1 MSDLMNVTN
10 RLKNVGASNP
20 IRKMVPTFFT
30 DVFDDFSSPS
40 LFFKPTFNELLNNSF
55 KVDIKESPKSF
66 ELQAQIPGL
75 NKEDIHVSIDGGMVT
90 IQAERK
96 ESSESK
102 SADERV
108 IRSECYY
115 GSIARSFQMPA
126 EIDRNQTKANYENGI
141 LSLILPKKNGGKS
154 HEIQIN

>member
-1 MSDLMNVTN
+1 MTKLTHYAPNLYTN
-10 RLKNVGASNP
+10 
-20 IRKMVPTFFT
+20 F
-30 DVFDDFSSPS
+30 FDDLTTPS
-40 LFFKPTFNELLNNSF
+40 YIIRPLHGQPLDSNF

-141 LSLILPKKNGGKS
+141 LSLVLPKKNGGKS

>member
-1 MSDLMNVTN
+1 
-10 RLKNVGASNP
+10 
-20 IRKMVPTFFT
+20 
-30 DVFDDFSSPS
+30 
-40 LFFKPTFNELLNNSF
+40 
-55 KVDIKESPKSF
+55 
-66 ELQAQIPGL
+66 
-75 NKEDIHVSIDGGMVT
+75 MVT

-141 LSLILPKKNGGKS
+141 LSLVLPKKNGGKS

>member
-1 MSDLMNVTN
+1 MSNLINVTDKF
-10 RLKNVGASNP
+10 KNVGSSNP
-20 IRKMVPTFFT
+20 IRKIVPTFFT

-40 LFFKPTFNELLNNSF
+40 IFFKSTFNELLDNSF
-55 KVDIKESPKSF
+55 KVDIKESPKMF

-75 NKEDIHVSIDGGMVT
+75 KKEDIHVSIDGGMVT

-102 SADERV
+102 SVDERI

-115 GSIARSFQMPA
+115 GSIARSFQMPS
-126 EIDRNQTKANYENGI
+126 EIDRTQTKANYENGI
-141 LSLILPKKNGGKS
+141 LSLVLPKKNGGKS

>member
-1 MSDLMNVTN
+1 MSDLINMTS
-10 RLKNVGASNP
+10 RIKNVGTSPA
-20 IRKMVPTFFT
+20 RKIIPTFFT
-30 DVFDDFSSPS
+30 DVFDDFSSPTH
-40 LFFKPTFNELLNNSF
+40 FFKPTFNELLDTSF
-55 KVDIKESPKSF
+55 KVDIKESPKTF

-75 NKEDIHVSIDGGMVT
+75 NKENIHVSIDGGMVT

-96 ESSESK
+96 ESSETK
-102 SADERV
+102 SEDERI
-108 IRSECYY
+108 IRSECHY

-141 LSLILPKKNGGKS
+141 LSLVLPKKNGGKS